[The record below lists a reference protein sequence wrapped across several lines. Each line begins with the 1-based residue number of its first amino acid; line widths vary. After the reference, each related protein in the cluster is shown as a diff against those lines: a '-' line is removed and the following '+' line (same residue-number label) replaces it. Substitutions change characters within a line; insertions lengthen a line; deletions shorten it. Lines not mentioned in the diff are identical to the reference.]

1 MRHQLRKYVAAAVML
16 LTATQA
22 LQAQEAFYVYRNDGE
37 FNGFFYDQVIRMGCS
52 KVDNEGITH
61 DEYVIQ
67 EIETADSLYRI
78 PLAAIDSI
86 GFQQPEIILNPKMKT
101 LEETG
106 LRPYITGAWHQLV
119 YDNTGQG
126 VHKTSFKVEGVP
138 KELLPKVGDV
148 IVEWDEE
155 WCKQQGIRTNSISG
169 KVSAVK
175 STTDGI
181 YILTEPLSD
190 LSDIFIQFITTEQI
204 TADRNGNVKHRLAGW
219 NPEGPRKAYEDTA
232 DKSFIDVNTTLK
244 RTFSPKDGVDV
255 TLECAVELAMKM
267 HVSYYISLSRL
278 YVKTDIFANAGVQPA
293 LTLAASTSFDT
304 EVEVV
309 GPIGTVKFPAN
320 LPIFQTKPFPKFD
333 LKLSGSAN
341 LQLTLPKV
349 GFDYSQSV
357 TFNSKASPM
366 MSFSKKESQPGDK
379 ETEVPFSSAGDISL
393 SLNGSVQAGVEF
405 TTNIATNDWVE
416 DIFYSGIGLSIM
428 VGPKLEGRLEFSTA
442 GLADQGAYGAFK
454 NSYIKFHPLSV
465 DLEAKADLKFLWKD
479 KESNTFLEASRQFG
493 SVEWYL
499 LPDFTDI
506 KAEYDHSRREI
517 DFSAMTRRKTFLPN
531 YVNVGLF
538 NYDNE
543 PIEKYQHSMPM
554 FIGTDSMEVK
564 KSFAAKKAGSYNIN
578 YGTSVLGIDVNA
590 GKKVVEVPSFV
601 RHEKEGMDSITVSGA
616 AQQVR
621 QLIETNVAKLNQ
633 VYASGYF
640 MRIDNYTTDH
650 IAKATISDLNL
661 EDETAWLNLDVQPN
675 NTCFS
680 RYEIIRLSTSGA
692 SGTMMDT
699 LKLKQEP
706 LYKDILKLRLEL
718 QGSACSYKTT
728 VTSKDGTT
736 TVENGSTGLP
746 FKYWMDIPI
755 TCSRQGDVFTLTG
768 SGSFNSYAD
777 GHNDVAINM
786 TADFT
791 NRIKPVTQGR
801 LELVHYTT
809 RGSKYLTAQVEFEH
823 IRNGIKENSSGLYPQ
838 EAETDDTHGYFYI
851 RNNGNYDIFN
861 VKSCKVELHD
871 YEYDG
876 SHYHHELGE
885 VQKPNTFFMFLN
897 Y

>member
-22 LQAQEAFYVYRNDGE
+22 LQAQEAFYVYRNDGD

-155 WCKQQGIRTNSISG
+155 WCKQQGIRNNSISG

-244 RTFSPKDGVDV
+244 RTFKPKEWAEV
-255 TLECAVELAMKM
+255 TLECAVELAVKM
-267 HVSYYISLSRL
+267 HVSYYISLRRL
-278 YVKTDIFANAGVQPA
+278 YVKTDIFANAGVQPS
-293 LTLAASTSFDT
+293 LTLAASGSFDT

-349 GFDYSQSV
+349 GFDYAQTI
-357 TFNSKASPM
+357 TFDSKASPM
-366 MSFSKKESQPGDK
+366 MSFSKKESEPEDK
-379 ETEVPFSSAGDISL
+379 ETEVPFSSAGDVSL
-393 SLNGSVQAGVEF
+393 SLNGSLQTGVEF
-405 TTNIATNDWVE
+405 STNIATNDWIE
-416 DIFYSGIGLSIM
+416 DIFYSGIDLSLM

-454 NSYIKFHPLSV
+454 KSYIKFHPLSL
-465 DLEAKADLKFLWKD
+465 DLSANAELKFLWKD
-479 KESNTFLEASRQFG
+479 KEKNTFLEASRQFG

-499 LPDFTDI
+499 LPDFTDVEA
-506 KAEYDHSRREI
+506 KYDHSRREI
-517 DFSAMTRRKTFLPN
+517 DFSVMTRRKTFLPN
-531 YVNVGLF
+531 YVNVVLN

-543 PIEKYQHSMPM
+543 PVEKYQHSMPV

-564 KSFAAKKAGSYNIN
+564 KSFSAKKAGLYNIN
-578 YGTSVLGIDVNA
+578 YGTSILGIDVNA
-590 GKKVVEVPSFV
+590 GKKEIEVPSFV
-601 RHEKEGMDSITVSGA
+601 RHENEGMDSITVSGA

-621 QLIETNVAKLNQ
+621 QFIETNVAKLDQ
-633 VYASGYF
+633 VYATGYY
-640 MRIDNYTTDH
+640 MYNDNYVSNH
-650 IAKATISDLNL
+650 IAKATISDLDL
-661 EDETAWLNLDVQPN
+661 ADESAWLNLDVLPN
-675 NTCFS
+675 NSFLS
-680 RYEIIRLSTSGA
+680 RYEEFRLSTKWSRE
-692 SGTMMDT
+692 TLRDT

-706 LYKDILKLRLEL
+706 LYNDILKLGL
-718 QGSACSYKTT
+718 GVNGGVCAYT
-728 VTSKDGTT
+728 VTETWPD
-736 TVENGSTGLP
+736 GSTSVYKNQSASIP
-746 FKYWMDIPI
+746 FEYRRDLPI

-768 SGSFNSYAD
+768 SGSFYYPS
-777 GHNDVAINM
+777 HCDVAFNM
-786 TADFT
+786 TVDFT
-791 NRIKPVTQGR
+791 NRVRPTTQGR
-801 LELVHYTT
+801 LEVVQYGT
-809 RGSKYLTAQVEFEH
+809 RGKKFMTAQVEFEH
-823 IRNGIKENSSGLYPQ
+823 IRNGIKNSGPLYPFDPD
-838 EAETDDTHGYFYI
+838 TDDTHGYLSI
-851 RNNGNYDIFN
+851 RHNGDSDIFN
-861 VKSCKVELHD
+861 VKSCKAELYD
-871 YEYDG
+871 YELDG
-876 SHYHHELGE
+876 HHYHYELGE
-885 VQKPNTFFMFLN
+885 VKEPTGYSIQL
-897 Y
+897 YY